1 MVREA
6 QLQLEVVLL
15 GGEFFTDPLSCSS
28 LSALFASVP
37 GLAGS
42 GGLDTIDSD
51 MESVTDG
58 DIGFVQRT
66 PREQVR
72 YFKLLFT
79 QNKENNYWLQL
90 KIGVQ
95 ENLLKRELSGVQESV
110 RGLGEEVQWSCD
122 GEQQVQG

>member
-1 MVREA
+1 MQV
-6 QLQLEVVLL
+6 
-15 GGEFFTDPLSCSS
+15 SCSS

-37 GLAGS
+37 GLVGS

-72 YFKLLFT
+72 YFKLLFFCT
-79 QNKENNYWLQL
+79 SGANTHRYPL
-90 KIGVQ
+90 KISSLGM
-95 ENLLKRELSGVQESV
+95 LLKHELSGLQESV
-110 RGLGEEVQWSCD
+110 RGLGEEVQSSCD
-122 GEQQVQG
+122 GEQQVPG